1 MSQKV
6 ARPPLRSLLLSLAGI
21 IVVFAVVYAIDR
33 INTRDDLI
41 AALATIVIC
50 GALIARS
57 IWRGRYS

>member
-6 ARPPLRSLLLSLAGI
+6 ARPPLRSLLLSFAGI

-33 INTRDDLI
+33 ITRYDLI

>member
-33 INTRDDLI
+33 ITRYDLI

>member
-21 IVVFAVVYAIDR
+21 IVVLAVVYAIDR
-33 INTRDDLI
+33 ITRYDLI

-57 IWRGRYS
+57 IWHGRYS

>member
-33 INTRDDLI
+33 ITRDDVI
-41 AALATIVIC
+41 AAVATIVIC

-57 IWRGRYS
+57 FWRGRYS

>member
-6 ARPPLRSLLLSLAGI
+6 ARPPLRSLLLSLAGV
-21 IVVFAVVYAIDR
+21 IVVFAVIYAVDR
-33 INTRDDLI
+33 NTRDDVI

-57 IWRGRYS
+57 IGRGRYS

>member
-6 ARPPLRSLLLSLAGI
+6 ARPPLRSLLLSLAGV
-21 IVVFAVVYAIDR
+21 IVVFAVIYAIDR
-33 INTRDDLI
+33 ITRDDVI